1 MHSETAARVEVIREQ
16 AAYAGRVLHVVDE
29 LLRFPSGALHHHV
42 TVRHPGAV
50 VILPYEDNGKLVAI
64 RQYRHA
70 VRQTLLE
77 FPAGT
82 LEPREQP
89 LVCARRELAE
99 EVGRT
104 AERWQDLGQL
114 LPAPGFC
121 DEIQYCYY
129 AADLTPCETNL
140 DDDELIEVVTLSP
153 AEIEAAIR
161 DGQMK
166 DGKSISIF
174 MRAKLFGLL

>member
-1 MHSETAARVEVIREQ
+1 MDSEACEMVQVVRQQT
-16 AAYAGRVLHVVDE
+16 AYAGRILQVMDE
-29 LLRFPSGALHHHV
+29 LLRFPSGGLHHHV

-50 VILPYEDNGKLVAI
+50 VILPRESNGNLVAI

-82 LEPREQP
+82 LEPAEQP
-89 LVCARRELAE
+89 MDCAKRELAE
-99 EVGRT
+99 EVGRR
-104 AERWQDLGQL
+104 AEIWQDLGQL

-121 DEIQYCYY
+121 NEIQYCYY
-129 AADLTPCETNL
+129 AADLSSCETDL

-153 AEIEAAIR
+153 AEIETAIR

>member
-1 MHSETAARVEVIREQ
+1 MYSETSQVVEVVREQ
-16 AAYAGRVLHVVDE
+16 TAYAGRILQVVDE
-29 LLRFPSGALHHHV
+29 LLRFPSGDLHQHV

-50 VILPYEDNGKLVAI
+50 VILPQERNGDLVVV

-82 LEPREQP
+82 LEPTEQP
-89 LVCARRELAE
+89 MLCAKRELAE
-99 EVGRT
+99 EVGRQ
-104 AERWQDLGQL
+104 ANEWQDLGQL

-121 DEIQYCYY
+121 NEIQYCYY
-129 AADLTPCETNL
+129 ASNLTPCETNL
-140 DDDELIEVVTLSP
+140 DEDELIEAVTLSP
-153 AEIEAAIR
+153 TEIETAIR
-161 DGQMK
+161 EGQMK